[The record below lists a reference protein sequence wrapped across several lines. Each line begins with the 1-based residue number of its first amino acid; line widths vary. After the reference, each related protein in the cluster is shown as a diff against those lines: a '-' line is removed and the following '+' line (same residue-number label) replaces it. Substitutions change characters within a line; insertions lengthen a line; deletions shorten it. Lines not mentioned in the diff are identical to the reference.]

1 MNKYLLIFVLAFS
14 SLFANDVIQQ
24 RQESMQDFNKL
35 MRSATQMLKNGE
47 VQRTDE
53 IYHKIESIMLKYP
66 TLFPDDSFNGKT
78 SASVKIIDDRDVFE
92 QLSKDASDL
101 AALAKIAAN
110 NDDLELIQQHHQN
123 LFGTCKSCHSRF
135 KN

>member
-78 SASVKIIDDRDVFE
+78 SASIKIIDDRDLFE
-92 QLSKDASDL
+92 QLSKEASDL

>member
-14 SLFANDVIQQ
+14 SLYANEVIQQ

-78 SASVKIIDDRDVFE
+78 SASIKIIDDRDLFE
-92 QLSKDASDL
+92 QLSKEASDL

-110 NDDLELIQQHHQN
+110 NDDLELTQQHHQN

>member
-14 SLFANDVIQQ
+14 SLYANDVIQQ

-78 SASVKIIDDRDVFE
+78 SASIKIIDDRDLFE
-92 QLSKDASDL
+92 QLSKEASDL

-110 NDDLELIQQHHQN
+110 NDDLELTQQYHQN

>member
-14 SLFANDVIQQ
+14 SLYANDVIQQ

-53 IYHKIESIMLKYP
+53 IYQKIESIMLKYP

-78 SASVKIIDDRDVFE
+78 SASIKIIDDRDLFE
-92 QLSKDASDL
+92 QLSKEASDL

>member
-1 MNKYLLIFVLAFS
+1 MKKYLLIFVLAFS

-53 IYHKIESIMLKYP
+53 IYRKIESIMLKYP

-92 QLSKDASDL
+92 QLSKEASDL

>member
-14 SLFANDVIQQ
+14 SLYANDVIQQ

-53 IYHKIESIMLKYP
+53 IYRKIESIMLKYP

-78 SASVKIIDDRDVFE
+78 SASIKIIDDRDLFE
-92 QLSKDASDL
+92 QLSKEASDL

>member
-24 RQESMQDFNKL
+24 RQETMQDFNKL

-92 QLSKDASDL
+92 QLSKEASDL

>member
-1 MNKYLLIFVLAFS
+1 MIKYLLIFVLAFS

-78 SASVKIIDDRDVFE
+78 SASIKIIDDRDVFE
-92 QLSKDASDL
+92 QLSKEASDL

>member
-1 MNKYLLIFVLAFS
+1 MKKYLLIFVLAFS
-14 SLFANDVIQQ
+14 SLYANDVIQQ

-53 IYHKIESIMLKYP
+53 IYQKIESIMLKYP

-78 SASVKIIDDRDVFE
+78 SASIKIIDDRDLFE
-92 QLSKDASDL
+92 QLSKEASDL

>member
-14 SLFANDVIQQ
+14 SLYANDVIQQ

-53 IYHKIESIMLKYP
+53 IYRKIESIMLKYP

-78 SASVKIIDDRDVFE
+78 SASIKIIDDRDFFE
-92 QLSKDASDL
+92 QLSKEASDL

>member
-53 IYHKIESIMLKYP
+53 IYRKIESIMLKYP

-78 SASVKIIDDRDVFE
+78 SASIKIIDDRDVFE
-92 QLSKDASDL
+92 QLSKEASDL

>member
-1 MNKYLLIFVLAFS
+1 MIKYLLIFVFAFS

-53 IYHKIESIMLKYP
+53 IYRKIESIMLKYP

-78 SASVKIIDDRDVFE
+78 SASIKIIDDRDVFE
-92 QLSKDASDL
+92 QLSKEASDL

>member
-1 MNKYLLIFVLAFS
+1 LAFS
-14 SLFANDVIQQ
+14 SLYANDVIQQ

-53 IYHKIESIMLKYP
+53 IYRKIESLMLKYP

-92 QLSKDASDL
+92 QLSKEASDL

>member
-1 MNKYLLIFVLAFS
+1 MIKYLLIFVLAFS

-53 IYHKIESIMLKYP
+53 IYRKIESIMLKYP

-92 QLSKDASDL
+92 QLSKEASDL

>member
-78 SASVKIIDDRDVFE
+78 SASIKIIDDRDVFE
-92 QLSKDASDL
+92 QLSKEASDL

>member
-53 IYHKIESIMLKYP
+53 IYRKIESIMLTYP

-92 QLSKDASDL
+92 QLSKEASDL

>member
-14 SLFANDVIQQ
+14 SLYANDVIQQ

-53 IYHKIESIMLKYP
+53 IYQKIESIMLKYP

-78 SASVKIIDDRDVFE
+78 SASIKIIDDRDVFE
-92 QLSKDASDL
+92 QLSKEASDL

>member
-47 VQRTDE
+47 VQRADE
-53 IYHKIESIMLKYP
+53 IYRKIESIMLKYP

-78 SASVKIIDDRDVFE
+78 SASIKIIDDRDVFE
-92 QLSKDASDL
+92 QLSKEASDL

>member
-47 VQRTDE
+47 FQRTDE
-53 IYHKIESIMLKYP
+53 IYRKIESIMLKYP

-92 QLSKDASDL
+92 QLSKEASDL

>member
-14 SLFANDVIQQ
+14 SLYANDVIQQ

-53 IYHKIESIMLKYP
+53 IYQKIESIMLKYP

-92 QLSKDASDL
+92 QLAKEASDL

>member
-14 SLFANDVIQQ
+14 SLYANDVIQQ

-53 IYHKIESIMLKYP
+53 IYRKIESIMLKYP

-78 SASVKIIDDRDVFE
+78 SASIKIIDDRDVFE
-92 QLSKDASDL
+92 QLSKEASDL

>member
-14 SLFANDVIQQ
+14 SLYANDVIQQ

-47 VQRTDE
+47 VQHTDE
-53 IYHKIESIMLKYP
+53 IYQKIESIMLKYP

-92 QLSKDASDL
+92 QLSKEASDL

>member
-14 SLFANDVIQQ
+14 SLYANDVIQQ

-53 IYHKIESIMLKYP
+53 IYRKIESIMLKYP

-92 QLSKDASDL
+92 QLSKEASDL

>member
-14 SLFANDVIQQ
+14 SLYANDVIQQ

-78 SASVKIIDDRDVFE
+78 SASVKIIDDRDVFD
-92 QLSKDASDL
+92 QLSKEASDL

>member
-1 MNKYLLIFVLAFS
+1 MYKYLLILVLAFS
-14 SLFANDVIQQ
+14 SLYANDVIQQ

-53 IYHKIESIMLKYP
+53 IYRKIESIMLKYP

-92 QLSKDASDL
+92 QLSKEASDL

>member
-35 MRSATQMLKNGE
+35 MKSATQMLKNGE

-78 SASVKIIDDRDVFE
+78 SASIKIIDDRDLFE
-92 QLSKDASDL
+92 QLSKEASDL

>member
-53 IYHKIESIMLKYP
+53 IYQKIESIMLKYP

-78 SASVKIIDDRDVFE
+78 SASIKIIDDRDVFE
-92 QLSKDASDL
+92 QLSKEASDL

>member
-14 SLFANDVIQQ
+14 SLYANDVIQQ

-53 IYHKIESIMLKYP
+53 IYRKIESIMLKYP

-92 QLSKDASDL
+92 QLAKEASDL

>member
-1 MNKYLLIFVLAFS
+1 MYLLIFVLAFS
-14 SLFANDVIQQ
+14 SLYANDVIQQ

-53 IYHKIESIMLKYP
+53 IYRKIESIMLKYP

-92 QLSKDASDL
+92 QLSKEASDL

-123 LFGTCKSCHSRF
+123 LFGTCKSCHSGF

>member
-92 QLSKDASDL
+92 QLSKEASDL